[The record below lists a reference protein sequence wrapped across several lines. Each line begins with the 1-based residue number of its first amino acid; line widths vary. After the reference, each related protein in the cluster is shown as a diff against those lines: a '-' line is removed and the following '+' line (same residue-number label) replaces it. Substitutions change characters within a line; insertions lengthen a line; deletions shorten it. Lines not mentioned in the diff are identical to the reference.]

1 MQIEMPDV
9 AKDQAAAAGFAS
21 VEEYVH
27 MLLEK
32 DSDRVAILQ
41 GMETG
46 SDGRQRFFPE
56 FVRQFRES
64 ETDE

>member
-1 MQIEMPDV
+1 MQIEIPDA
-9 AKDQAAAAGFAS
+9 AKDQAFAAGFAS

-41 GMETG
+41 GLETG
-46 SDGRQRFFPE
+46 SDGRQKFFPE
-56 FVRQFRES
+56 FVRQFRENNS
-64 ETDE
+64 GE

>member
-1 MQIEMPDV
+1 MQIEIPDA
-9 AKDQAAAAGFAS
+9 AKDQALAAGFAN

-41 GMETG
+41 GLETG
-46 SDGRQRFFPE
+46 SDGRQKFFPE
-56 FVRQFRES
+56 FVRQFRENDS
-64 ETDE
+64 DD